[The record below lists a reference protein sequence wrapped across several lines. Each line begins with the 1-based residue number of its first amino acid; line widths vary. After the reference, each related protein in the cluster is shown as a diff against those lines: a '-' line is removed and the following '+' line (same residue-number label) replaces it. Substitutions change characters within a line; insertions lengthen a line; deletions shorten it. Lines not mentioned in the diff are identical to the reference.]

1 VTFPENFL
9 GFSSKTN
16 IY

>member
-16 IY
+16 I